1 MPSVMHRRAVWNFLK
16 FYISLSFGVETGQ
29 HPYAGD
35 TLMVSDLGKK
45 RRPRRIR
52 VWPPNIDDA

>member
-1 MPSVMHRRAVWNFLK
+1 MPSVMYRSALWNFK

-29 HPYAGD
+29 YPYAGD

-45 RRPRRIR
+45 RRLGRIR
-52 VWPPNIDDA
+52 VWRPNVEDA